1 MASEPFLATTQR
13 FTLYP
18 IEHEDI
24 FNAYKTQLACM
35 WVANEIDYSKDRMQ
49 FDALN
54 GDEQHFLKCILSFFA
69 ASDSVVSLNILENFC
84 AQIPV
89 LEAQV
94 CYTYQ
99 AMMENIHS
107 EAYSMMI
114 DTYVSDPLE
123 KEQLLRDVSLKVS
136 VQRKM
141 DWANRYRHA
150 DVSVATRVVAY
161 VIVEGLYFSSA
172 FAGIFWFKQ
181 RNVLP
186 ALTKSNT
193 LIARDEGQHVAFG
206 ALLYSK
212 LTATRLPTQ
221 AVVDMMR
228 DAVAVEHAF
237 VRETIVGKHL
247 GMNAD
252 LMCQYVEFVADGLL
266 VMLGY
271 DKVWNSTNPFP
282 YMDLLGMDGRDNFFE
297 GVPTQYQRG
306 AVLNQ
311 GLRLEL
317 TDDF

>member
-1 MASEPFLATTQR
+1 MDSFLASPQR

-18 IEHEDI
+18 IQHHDV
-24 FNAYKTQLACM
+24 FAMYKTQLACF
-35 WVANEIDYSKDRMQ
+35 WVADEIDFAQDRNQ
-49 FDALN
+49 FDAMT
-54 GDEQHFLKCILSFFA
+54 ESERRFVKCILAFFA
-69 ASDSVVSLNILENFC
+69 GTDAVVSLNIMDNFC
-84 AQIPV
+84 QQVPV
-89 LEAQV
+89 LEAQI

-114 DTYVSDPLE
+114 DTYISDPVE
-123 KEQLLRDVSLKVS
+123 KDRVLRDVSALPS

-141 DWANRYRHA
+141 EWADRIRT
-150 DVSVATRVVAY
+150 DTSVSLAHRLFAY
-161 VIVEGLYFSSA
+161 VIVEGLFFSSA

-181 RNVLP
+181 RNMLP

-206 ALLYSK
+206 ALMYSK
-212 LTATRLPTQ
+212 LSESRLN
-221 AVVDMMR
+221 DG
-228 DAVAVEHAF
+228 DAVQLMREAVNIEHAF
-237 VRETIVGKHL
+237 VDDTIVGKHL

-252 LMCQYVEFVADGLL
+252 LMRDYVEFVADTLL
-266 VMLGY
+266 GTLGY
-271 DKVWNSTNPFP
+271 KAVYHKSNPFA

-297 GVPTQYQRG
+297 GTPTQYQRG

-311 GLRLEL
+311 GKDLEL